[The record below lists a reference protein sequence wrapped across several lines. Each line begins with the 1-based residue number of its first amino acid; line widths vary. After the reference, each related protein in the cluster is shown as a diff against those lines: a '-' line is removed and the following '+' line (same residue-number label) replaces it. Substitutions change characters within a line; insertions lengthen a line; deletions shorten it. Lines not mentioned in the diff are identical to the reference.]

1 MFPMRRLCLF
11 FLLHMPP
18 SGVGGRALGVF
29 GFCSLVHMYP
39 PVLSFSLLEIHYHLF
54 QTCAGLGSD
63 SLFSVAFAN
72 GRLHLLGG
80 DVLGSVNGSGFRAM
94 STQDM
99 FICSHWSRGRYFD
112 RLRKRRTNSYGR
124 NLHTLGLCY
133 CQFML
138 FYTCR
143 SLLPAVEPAW

>member
-1 MFPMRRLCLF
+1 
-11 FLLHMPP
+11 MPP

-29 GFCSLVHMYP
+29 CFCSLVYMYP
-39 PVLSFSLLEIHYHLF
+39 PVLSFFPFGNPLSSF
-54 QTCAGLGSD
+54 QICAGLGSD

-99 FICSHWSRGRYFD
+99 
-112 RLRKRRTNSYGR
+112 
-124 NLHTLGLCY
+124 
-133 CQFML
+133 L
-138 FYTCR
+138 FAR
-143 SLLPAVEPAW
+143 VGVAVGVLID

>member
-1 MFPMRRLCLF
+1 
-11 FLLHMPP
+11 
-18 SGVGGRALGVF
+18 
-29 GFCSLVHMYP
+29 
-39 PVLSFSLLEIHYHLF
+39 LEIHDHHLF
-54 QTCAGLGSD
+54 QICAGLGSD

-112 RLRKRRTNSYGR
+112 RLSKWRTNSYR
-124 NLHTLGLCY
+124 QKSPY
-133 CQFML
+133 FEPM
-138 FYTCR
+138 
-143 SLLPAVEPAW
+143 LLPVYAFLHLSESFTCSGTSLVIDRVWRA